1 MSYVPRS
8 YEEVVRDMLTVL
20 TQGTVSERLPAPP
33 ADDLLVPAKLTNRP
47 IRRISHIEGF
57 IPGAEP
63 DSLIPYRFTPAD
75 YELISSAGN
84 TNELDS
90 IRFREGGRRPAIDT
104 EVVVN
109 YYPVDTNPVPITD
122 LNVGSVARTL
132 IETFARELAVGYLHL
147 EHIYKS
153 AFLDTAEGSS
163 LDNVVALVG
172 VSRILPGRPAAR
184 LQFARQPGTT
194 GQITIP
200 ANTAVTDADG
210 NRYLLQRALT
220 LEPGETMRE
229 VEVRGETPGTP
240 LVDANT
246 LTRLETLIAGIGS
259 VNNRDAA
266 YQFTAPET
274 DDALRRRARVALQG
288 TVRGTLT
295 ALEEG
300 IRAVEGVKDVSVIEA
315 PNGVPGEIKIDVA
328 FSGEESAVMPI
339 VQRRVRELRPAG
351 IRVLSIGETS
361 KREVLVQVSLV
372 LTGSGVEGAALA
384 SLQVD
389 AQERL
394 EAYFSAL
401 PAGKAQPKTV
411 VRRAKISAALLEDD
425 RIADAKVVL
434 VPALGEPVEEVT
446 LEEGEVLEVTGYE
459 FVEVLAEDAP
469 EASAG
474 TATVHAEIPVMPE
487 VGTTFQE
494 ARAAIELAFAGF
506 LGTRAP
512 DAALDV
518 DSLRTALRDDSRY
531 AIDTSNAS
539 LTIENAAGAFQ
550 QLYLNE
556 GVYTP
561 AAAERFVAGV
571 LNIFEP
577 GGES

>member
-20 TQGTVSERLPAPP
+20 TQGTVSERLDAPA
-33 ADDLLVPAKLTNRP
+33 ADELLVPTKLTNRP
-47 IRRISHIEGF
+47 VRRISHLEGF
-57 IPGAEP
+57 IDGSEP
-63 DSLIPYRFTPAD
+63 DELIPYRFTDAD
-75 YELISSAGN
+75 YELTSSTGN
-84 TNELDS
+84 ENELDS
-90 IRFREGGRRPAIDT
+90 ILFREGGRRPALNT

-109 YYPVDTNPVPITD
+109 YYPIDTNPVPITD
-122 LNVGSVARTL
+122 LNVGSVSRTL

-172 VSRILPGRPAAR
+172 VNRIRPGRPAAR
-184 LQFARQPGTT
+184 LQFTRQNGTT

-220 LEPGETMRE
+220 LEPGESMRE
-229 VEVRGETPGTP
+229 AEVRGESPGTT
-240 LVDANT
+240 LVEANT
-246 LTRLETLIAGIGS
+246 LNRLETLIAGIGS

-266 YQFTAPET
+266 YQFTVPET

-288 TVRGTLT
+288 TVRGTLS

-300 IRAVEGVKDVSVIEA
+300 LRAIEGVKDVSVIEA

-328 FSGEESAVMPI
+328 FSGEESTVMPI

-372 LTGSGVEGAALA
+372 LTGSGVEDAALA
-384 SLQVD
+384 SLLAD
-389 AQERL
+389 AEQRL
-394 EAYFSAL
+394 DAYLTSL

-411 VRRAKISAALLEDD
+411 VRRAKMVSALLTDD
-425 RIADAKVVL
+425 RIADATVIL
-434 VPALGEPVEEVT
+434 VPALGEPVEELT
-446 LEEGEVLEVTGYE
+446 LAEGEVLEITGYE
-459 FVEVLAEDAP
+459 FLDTLAEDAP
-469 EASAG
+469 EAEAG
-474 TATVHAEIPVMPE
+474 TATVHSEIPILPE
-487 VGTTFQE
+487 PGTTFQE
-494 ARAAIELAFAGF
+494 AQAAIELAFAGY
-506 LGTRAP
+506 LETRSP
-512 DAALDV
+512 ESVLDV
-518 DSLRTALRDDSRY
+518 DSLRTSLRDDSRY
-531 AIDTSNAS
+531 TIDAPNAT

-556 GVYTP
+556 GAYTP
-561 AAAERFVAGV
+561 TAGERFVSGV
-571 LNIFEP
+571 LNVFEP
-577 GGES
+577 GGEA